1 MRVTTDRLKARAEQ
15 LKKDGV
21 RVRSN
26 AEVDAAPAQELAI
39 SEPGHSES
47 PSSDGNDKQKI
58 AS

>member
-26 AEVDAAPAQELAI
+26 AAVDAAPAQEILI
-39 SEPGHSES
+39 SEPEDSES
-47 PSSDGNDKQKI
+47 PSNAGNDEQKI